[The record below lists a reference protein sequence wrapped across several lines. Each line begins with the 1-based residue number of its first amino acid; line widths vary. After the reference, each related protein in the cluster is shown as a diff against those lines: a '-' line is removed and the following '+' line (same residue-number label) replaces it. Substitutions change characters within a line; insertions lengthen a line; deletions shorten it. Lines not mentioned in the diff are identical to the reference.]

1 MTPGVLPTFQPGR
14 WSMELCESCEI
25 VFVLESS
32 GPDDVKAMEILREAL
47 ERHVQ
52 QNHTPAF
59 PSDWKAKSQSR

>member
-1 MTPGVLPTFQPGR
+1 
-14 WSMELCESCEI
+14 MELCESCEI